1 MPTYA
6 VRDFSVSELG
16 SLLDTYSHK
25 GEGRSSTKS
34 HLSYFGDYFAA
45 MGTKTIVVEHP
56 YTDKDY
62 TEDYAS
68 YYARCHEGY
77 KKDCTRLHFFGTA
90 FDHAM
95 FDGAVAG
102 NDEAI
107 ATLKRS
113 YQGFIVVKPLPSTV
127 VGRTCLRTYGN
138 AGRVR
143 SFPVL
148 HTYKAHLCG
157 IELTVDSVP
166 FQEQDT
172 DVAACATS
180 ALWSALHCTGLLFQ
194 HHIPTPAEI
203 TEAAAA
209 HQRPFGRPLPA
220 ANGLTYGQ
228 MADALRS
235 ERLEPL
241 LLKANDLLFLRIAAR
256 AYLDARV
263 PCILIGQV
271 GRGLRP
277 NFQVLGAHAMTVT
290 GFSLPA
296 SQPEPFGT
304 TGCLFRATAV
314 ERLYAHD
321 DQVGPFARL
330 RFEAGSS
337 LLGTSMLDPQTRTRG
352 DINFGPEM
360 LIVPLYHKVRVPIE
374 TIVRSVVALDEWLE
388 MARAQGL
395 IHLSDRL
402 VWDVSLSDVSQ
413 YKKTIFH
420 LKDVPTDFRL
430 KMLQAV
436 LPRYLWRATAH
447 SGNAMQFELIFDATD
462 LLQGSLFIDGLP
474 HDTTTCKAI
483 GAFSRNLAV
492 QNYIQSVSPRSTFK
506 CALWFADNLLQF

>member
-6 VRDFSVSELG
+6 VCGFSISELG
-16 SLLDTYSHK
+16 NLLDKYSHN
-25 GEGRSSTKS
+25 GEGRSGTKS

-45 MGTKTIVVEHP
+45 MKTKTIVVEHP

-77 KKDCTRLHFFGTA
+77 KKDCTRLHFFDATFGQSV
-90 FDHAM
+90 FDN
-95 FDGAVAG
+95 AVAG
-102 NDEAI
+102 SNESI
-107 ATLKRS
+107 TTLRTS

-127 VGRTCLRTYGN
+127 VGRTCLKTYGN
-138 AGRVR
+138 EGRVR
-143 SFPVL
+143 SYPVL
-148 HTYKAHLCG
+148 HAYKAHLCG
-157 IELTVDSVP
+157 IELCVDSVP

-271 GRGLRP
+271 GRGLHP
-277 NFQVLGAHAMTVT
+277 GFQVLGAHAMTVT
-290 GFSLPA
+290 GFSLP
-296 SQPEPFGT
+296 SSKPQPFGT
-304 TGCLFRATAV
+304 TGCLFQATAV

-330 RFEAGSS
+330 RFDAGSS

-374 TIVRSVVALDEWLE
+374 TILRSIVALDEWLE

-395 IHLSDRL
+395 IALSDRL
-402 VWDVSLSDVSQ
+402 MWDVSLNDVSQ
-413 YKKTIFH
+413 YKKAIFD
-420 LKDVPTDFRL
+420 LQGLPTGFRS
-430 KMLQAV
+430 KMLRAA
-436 LPRYLWRATAH
+436 LPRYLWRVTAR

-462 LLQGSLFIDGLP
+462 LLQGSLFIDGFP
-474 HDTTTCKAI
+474 HNATTCKAI
-483 GAFSRNLAV
+483 GAFMQNAAV
-492 QNYIQSVSPRSTFK
+492 QNYVQSVSPRSSFK
-506 CALWFADNLLQF
+506 CALWFANNFSQF